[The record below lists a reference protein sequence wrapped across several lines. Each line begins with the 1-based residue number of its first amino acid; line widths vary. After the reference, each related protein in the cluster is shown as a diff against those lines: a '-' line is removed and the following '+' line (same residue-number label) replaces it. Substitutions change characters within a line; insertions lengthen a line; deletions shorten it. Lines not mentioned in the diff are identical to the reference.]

1 MTAFISLDGV
11 LRTEVGDPI
20 HEGLKLFRTMLSS
33 YRIAIATDGTSEE
46 AEYWLRANLIA
57 GYAELYDN
65 RFAFE
70 GQDLRLRQLTLAR
83 SSGAIELFID
93 CDVDRCASAIAS
105 GVTTIL
111 FTKPGFTRRKRESRP
126 WTQVKEEIESQRNL
140 KAKLTLDNDPNRWE

>member
-20 HEGLKLFRTMLSS
+20 HEGLKLFRTLVTS
-33 YRIAIATDGTSEE
+33 YRVALATDGTSEE
-46 AEYWLRANLIA
+46 AEHWLRSNLVT
-57 GYAELYDN
+57 GYAELYDK
-65 RFAFE
+65 RLAFE

-83 SSGAIELFID
+83 SSGGIELFVD

-111 FTKPGFTRRKRESRP
+111 FTKPGFTRRKRETRP
-126 WTQVKEEIESQRNL
+126 WDDVKQEIESQKQL
-140 KAKLTLDNDPNRWE
+140 KAKLVLDDDLNRWE